1 MVPINKKGVTD
12 LLYVAGFN
20 GEEITVYASSLAAA
34 KQKAVEYFRPKKR
47 VAHTIWVHL
56 AEEN

>member
-20 GEEITVYASSLAAA
+20 GEEITVYAPSLAAA
-34 KQKAVEYFRPKKR
+34 KQRQLNTFVQRN
-47 VAHTIWVHL
+47 V
-56 AEEN
+56 